1 MQERRN
7 SCIMAPSEGA
17 AHGPVKGYW
26 RHPGFVLQGT
36 FQAVGFKPGV
46 LSSSLCAQK
55 CDDEALLPTSCDAFS
70 YNPDDRLCLL
80 MVCSLL
86 WKGCCCCCCCCWKG
100 CCVIQLCMYKF
111 QPNGGRFEAASVE
124 FAIPA
129 RENAILSQMP
139 RVRSHKHTHNTNTE
153 RKSGAG
159 LRPTRGIMQRR
170 RNGNLRSRHGCD
182 VLRG

>member
-17 AHGPVKGYW
+17 APGPVKGYW

-55 CDDEALLPTSCDAFS
+55 CDEEALPPTFCDAFS

-86 WKGCCCCCCCCWKG
+86 WKGCC
-100 CCVIQLCMYKF
+100 VIQL
-111 QPNGGRFEAASVE
+111 
-124 FAIPA
+124 
-129 RENAILSQMP
+129 
-139 RVRSHKHTHNTNTE
+139 
-153 RKSGAG
+153 
-159 LRPTRGIMQRR
+159 
-170 RNGNLRSRHGCD
+170 
-182 VLRG
+182 